1 MQARL
6 VWPGSGAL
14 VVVVGGRGGGGGTSR
29 EEAGGAKGGGG
40 GAAAV
45 MEASPSSIRDRGG
58 GGGGASSSRVVMMSE
73 SGDAGQLGTTGG
85 GTALP
90 KLDLLQEGEGNVK
103 VSWRYISMSGWRYS
117 TAYSTHK
124 IYKS

>member
-6 VWPGSGAL
+6 VWAGSGL
-14 VVVVGGRGGGGGTSR
+14 LVVGGSGGGGGTSR
-29 EEAGGAKGGGG
+29 EEAGGAMGGGGG
-40 GAAAV
+40 GAGAV
-45 MEASPSSIRDRGG
+45 MAASPSSIRDR